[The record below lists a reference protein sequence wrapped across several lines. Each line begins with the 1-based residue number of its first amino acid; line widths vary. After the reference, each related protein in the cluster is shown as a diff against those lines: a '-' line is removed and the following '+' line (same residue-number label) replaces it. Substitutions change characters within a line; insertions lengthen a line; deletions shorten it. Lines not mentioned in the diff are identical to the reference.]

1 MAKNNYSRIILE
13 ISHFL
18 SFTFSC
24 ENAGHS
30 LEAKNG
36 TVSASF
42 WPERTSAAST
52 MTTSDGKSRLS
63 SAGVTP
69 DEMATTEGV
78 KYTTI
83 ISSSSARPIVV
94 MDDIEA
100 EEEIQESSKEIEA
113 LEEIYH
119 HKGWI
124 PIKYR

>member
-1 MAKNNYSRIILE
+1 M
-13 ISHFL
+13 
-18 SFTFSC
+18 
-24 ENAGHS
+24 
-30 LEAKNG
+30 EAKNG
-36 TVSASF
+36 TVAASF

-52 MTTSDGKSRLS
+52 MTTSDGKTRTS
-63 SAGVTP
+63 STGVTP
-69 DEMATTEGV
+69 DETSTTEGI

-83 ISSSSARPIVV
+83 ISSSGAPTARPIVI

-100 EEEIQESSKEIEA
+100 EEEIQESSKEMEA